1 MTIIEFK
8 VVIFGIL
15 ILFITFRNGSLFQ
28 NHVSNSSEISLT
40 FSNDRVS
47 KLCSWKHVYWRS
59 FINALLLKF
68 LYSRYCIIFTSCLLQ
83 KTFISVKVILWKSD
97 DPVSITVEFWNILTY
112 LQWLVQYKK
121 ILFHTVDLYRQAKYL
136 ARQFG
141 NGYSMLNSA
150 DIERLRKPGL
160 YQKYNLSWT
169 RIFKNG

>member
-15 ILFITFRNGSLFQ
+15 ILFITFRTGSLFQ
-28 NHVSNSSEISLT
+28 NHVSNSSKISLT
-40 FSNDRVS
+40 FSDDRVS
-47 KLCSWKHVYWRS
+47 KLCSWKYLYWIA
-59 FINALLLKF
+59 FINALFLKF

-121 ILFHTVDLYRQAKYL
+121 ILFRTVDLYRQDKYL
-136 ARQFG
+136 ARQFR
-141 NGYSMLNSA
+141 NGYSMLNST
-150 DIERLRKPGL
+150 DIERLRKPG
-160 YQKYNLSWT
+160 
-169 RIFKNG
+169 